1 MYMYICIYLYIF
13 WNLWYSQSKEKE
25 NVIRQTRNK
34 KRRDRKERCI
44 IASIEKS
51 RREKEENGAEW
62 KIFMREQQGDR
73 ETER

>member
-1 MYMYICIYLYIF
+1 MYVF

-34 KRRDRKERCI
+34 KGRDRKESCI
-44 IASIEKS
+44 IASIEK
-51 RREKEENGAEW
+51 RRRQKEENGAEW